1 MVAYINH
8 QGGTTSSE
16 LCDLALIL
24 WKFCIKRRI
33 MIKAFHLGG
42 DLNSRADFLSR
53 RIPSDH
59 SYFLRHEIF
68 NRLKR
73 LLSFN
78 LVIDCFASRLNT
90 KLPNFISRY
99 SDPYSSF
106 IDAFSLPW
114 KDKIYLFPPVPVLN
128 QVLSKFI
135 SDKVGHGLL
144 VCPFWPSQSWFSI
157 MLDLLIAPPFL
168 LPLGAVV
175 DVDHRLPRRSRL
187 LACPIGCAQQEQRAY
202 QKGLPNVRF
211 GGSNQKPFKG
221 IRLIGNGFMIGS
233 IKKRAITVE
242 LL

>member
-1 MVAYINH
+1 M
-8 QGGTTSSE
+8 
-16 LCDLALIL
+16 
-24 WKFCIKRRI
+24 
-33 MIKAFHLGG
+33 
-42 DLNSRADFLSR
+42 
-53 RIPSDH
+53 
-59 SYFLRHEIF
+59 
-68 NRLKR
+68 
-73 LLSFN
+73 
-78 LVIDCFASRLNT
+78 DCFATRLNT

-99 SDPYSSF
+99 ADPYSSS

-114 KDKIYLFPPVPVLN
+114 RDKIYLFPPVPIISK
-128 QVLSKFI
+128 VLSKFI

-187 LACPIGCAQQEQRAY
+187 LACPIGCPQQEQRAY

-211 GGSNQKPFKG
+211 RGSNQKPFKG
-221 IRLIGNGFMIGS
+221 IKLIGNGFMIGS
-233 IKKRAITVE
+233 IKNSAITVE